1 VQRREAR
8 GSGLSSPRPA
18 PQVAIRTLG
27 SLGLEGER
35 EPGATGVWVGGA
47 KACALGVK
55 VSRWLT
61 YHGLAL
67 NVCTEMEHWRGIV
80 PCGLHGR
87 EVASV
92 ETLLASR
99 GEAAVPRALLLD
111 RAATEMLRHFGDVF
125 GAELRAPTEDDLT
138 LERHSISDSLSANTC
153 LRL

>member
-1 VQRREAR
+1 
-8 GSGLSSPRPA
+8 
-18 PQVAIRTLG
+18 
-27 SLGLEGER
+27 
-35 EPGATGVWVGGA
+35 
-47 KACALGVK
+47 
-55 VSRWLT
+55 
-61 YHGLAL
+61 
-67 NVCTEMEHWRGIV
+67 MEHWRGIV

>member
-1 VQRREAR
+1 M
-8 GSGLSSPRPA
+8 SSPRPA

-111 RAATEMLRHFGDVF
+111 RAATEMHRHFGDVF